1 MSFPFRSDSDPFVV
15 FFSSRTF
22 SSKWERRWYTRIVL
36 FKCLLLAKDPTSTI
50 GRSPGYSNKLCFM
63 WFSHVT
69 TSVPIRSIRNGSVK
83 HSIREPGLYSS
94 VWYSFSFGSWNH
106 IQQWLEQLAKSN
118 HFTYFIAPNRFSYLY
133 WNRMVSCSFIDW
145 LFLSVRIS
153 FSNCGLNEFTRLN
166 GQLSAGPS
174 DCFPRMLSRVCKPC
188 IWEELKRRA
197 FGLFF
202 APCFGLAAIY
212 LTNIEF
218 IFNYNESLFLF
229 NIYIYICPISSGGGT
244 NQARCMSSDPTSDSV
259 FPTYLT
265 PWQQL
270 FRWYPEIEEIEFLPG
285 THETKIW
292 TR

>member
-36 FKCLLLAKDPTSTI
+36 FKCFLLAKDPTSTI

-118 HFTYFIAPNRFSYLY
+118 HFTYFIAPNRISYLY

-153 FSNCGLNEFTRLN
+153 FSNCGVNEFTRLN
-166 GQLSAGPS
+166 GAGPRVGELLLQKWNERPFKLRHCMHTS
-174 DCFPRMLSRVCKPC
+174 TMEILKNLLSKGAEMKCDQ
-188 IWEELKRRA
+188 IS
-197 FGLFF
+197 GLTDQTN
-202 APCFGLAAIY
+202 LAQLQPFKAWQNV
-212 LTNIEF
+212 LP
-218 IFNYNESLFLF
+218 
-229 NIYIYICPISSGGGT
+229 ICPT
-244 NQARCMSSDPTSDSV
+244 NRAICDPS
-259 FPTYLT
+259 LE
-265 PWQQL
+265 
-270 FRWYPEIEEIEFLPG
+270 FRQV
-285 THETKIW
+285 
-292 TR
+292 R